1 MANTDLS
8 TRYQMSTLGTQQNLP
23 FFAPQ
28 HFHRHV
34 RRAAVPDSKLWYT
47 MTTPEAGDS
56 NCLFAIPNVDGSG
69 PYPVR
74 FKSCDPLEDDSLW
87 QFVPDSQGHY
97 FIYNKGWG
105 SSGHRLDINCPE
117 PSMCIMWMG
126 PSGEIYNNQRWFL
139 GGSNGQFKISSLGLP
154 GSSLS
159 SALVDNNYVGVML
172 DTTTIS
178 DDSKN
183 WKLGVDIPASS
194 SSTTPA
200 SSIAPASTVA
210 PAPSITPSPS
220 VDLSRLDNHIV
231 SSTPAQ
237 TEGPSSTLI
246 PNTPESDNPGMSST
260 VAQHEKPSTT
270 LASDAPEFS
279 NPTASPTTG
288 LIGGPSASDTS
299 DTSKFDN
306 SGADKHIGLKPH
318 LGNTTELAVL
328 PVAEPVRVTPVS
340 EPETVPPVSEPETVP
355 PVSEPEAVPP
365 VIEPVR
371 ALPTR
376 EPAIVVNTQQPLQ
389 QTHTSKMFSEYA
401 SRFLAQSQSRI
412 SSFVQPPESDAGSV
426 APSRARRSSRP
437 LASTGRADAGRSAL
451 GNPYQGGGGGQLSGF
466 PFASRLSAAPDAPLF
481 HSALDE
487 FREEDDEEERERDL
501 ADFYALQR
509 SRRVVGA
516 RMEESEETEREG
528 GSTVELSREE
538 ERGLGRGRG
547 IKSSW
552 HGGRGSVRERGQEPE
567 TLREVPEGIRYED
580 SQRRTNSDASSND
593 RGRMV
598 DIGLESAIDD
608 NEPPDDLTYEAADDS
623 PPAFQQFRTPESGP
637 GRMPDSKIFHGTRD
651 LEAAMMD
658 STRPP
663 SVVSTVP
670 ATMGPMAMGEL
681 PKHDVF
687 WGSLYLIGLAALFST
702 FFLVFLHTSTPS
714 STVDTVV
721 AVIISLLWLALLR
734 SFVRPLVYI
743 LVVAVPVILFSFS
756 LYPLIS
762 SYKGVEHGTSI
773 QDRAMRWLSFVP
785 LLTAIIWSYTV
796 FQGRHSLHKAVGI
809 LEFSSRILAANPALL
824 TLGFATLAAVI
835 LWTWLWLAMF
845 TRVFL
850 GGHLVSSIFIIDFAT
865 WWLGAFFVLMYLW
878 TLSVLSGLQRVATAA
893 TVSQWYFHRN
903 AAPAPSSRDIVVA
916 GLTHASTTQF
926 GTICLATLLAL
937 AIRLPVLLLPRR
949 LLACASLFAYN
960 LIPSPVASLTNP
972 LNLTNAGIQS
982 QPHAPPARALSHMTY
997 LGLQGPTSTL
1007 APRPCGAW
1015 SHGYGPLLP
1024 YRLAK
1029 LLLHAT
1035 RCIMAVSLGFGGGVA
1050 TARQLEVAG
1059 SKGVRGS
1066 V

>member
-1 MANTDLS
+1 
-8 TRYQMSTLGTQQNLP
+8 
-23 FFAPQ
+23 
-28 HFHRHV
+28 
-34 RRAAVPDSKLWYT
+34 
-47 MTTPEAGDS
+47 
-56 NCLFAIPNVDGSG
+56 
-69 PYPVR
+69 
-74 FKSCDPLEDDSLW
+74 
-87 QFVPDSQGHY
+87 
-97 FIYNKGWG
+97 
-105 SSGHRLDINCPE
+105 
-117 PSMCIMWMG
+117 
-126 PSGEIYNNQRWFL
+126 
-139 GGSNGQFKISSLGLP
+139 
-154 GSSLS
+154 
-159 SALVDNNYVGVML
+159 
-172 DTTTIS
+172 
-178 DDSKN
+178 
-183 WKLGVDIPASS
+183 
-194 SSTTPA
+194 
-200 SSIAPASTVA
+200 
-210 PAPSITPSPS
+210 
-220 VDLSRLDNHIV
+220 
-231 SSTPAQ
+231 
-237 TEGPSSTLI
+237 
-246 PNTPESDNPGMSST
+246 
-260 VAQHEKPSTT
+260 
-270 LASDAPEFS
+270 
-279 NPTASPTTG
+279 
-288 LIGGPSASDTS
+288 
-299 DTSKFDN
+299 
-306 SGADKHIGLKPH
+306 
-318 LGNTTELAVL
+318 
-328 PVAEPVRVTPVS
+328 
-340 EPETVPPVSEPETVP
+340 
-355 PVSEPEAVPP
+355 
-365 VIEPVR
+365 
-371 ALPTR
+371 
-376 EPAIVVNTQQPLQ
+376 
-389 QTHTSKMFSEYA
+389 MFSEYA

-412 SSFVQPPESDAGSV
+412 SSFVQPPESDTGSV
-426 APSRARRSSRP
+426 APSRSRRSSRP
-437 LASTGRADAGRSAL
+437 LASTGRAYAGRSAL

-538 ERGLGRGRG
+538 ERGAGRGRG

-552 HGGRGSVRERGQEPE
+552 HGGRGSVRERGTEPE
-567 TLREVPEGIRYED
+567 TLREVPEGIHYED
-580 SQRRTNSDASSND
+580 SQRRTNSDASSNE

-637 GRMPDSKIFHGTRD
+637 GRMPDSKIFHGNRD

-714 STVDTVV
+714 SKVPLGDTIYTALRASSHLLAVDTVV

-785 LLTAIIWSYTV
+785 FLTAIIWSYTV

-824 TLGFATLAAVI
+824 TLGFATLGAVI

-850 GGHLVSSIFIIDFAT
+850 GGHLVSSIFIIDLAT

-903 AAPAPSSRDIVVA
+903 AVPAPSSRDIVLA

-972 LNLTNAGIQS
+972 LTLTYAGIQS
-982 QPHAPPARALSHMTY
+982 QPLAPSARALSHMTY
-997 LGLQGPTSTL
+997 LGLQGPTTTL
-1007 APRPCGAW
+1007 APRSFGARNQ
-1015 SHGYGPLLP
+1015 GNAPLLP

-1035 RCIMAVSLGFGGGVA
+1035 RCIMAVSLGFGGWVA
-1050 TARQLEVAG
+1050 TARQLEIAG
-1059 SKGVRGS
+1059 GKGVRGS
-1066 V
+1066 VYAYVVGMVAGFIGWGVLGAMEGVLAGIVDGSVVCWGIERGTVGGGRYCLEAGWLFGDGREEERE